1 VAVVEQPVVPP
12 VVQPLGVRGAS
23 VALAVLGRLGQM
35 AVTLLVASFLTF
47 LFLQAAPGDPVEI
60 MLGDKAGDP
69 AAVRRLNE
77 QFGFD
82 DPVLVQYWHWLT
94 AFLHGDMG
102 RSFVFHDQ
110 VSNMVMSRLPT
121 TALLVGYGSVLVIL
135 FGFALGLLAAR
146 SGRVVDTGVSVVL
159 SVALATPTYVI
170 AIVLITVFSLYLNW
184 FPVFGSGTGLLGR
197 LHHLTLPAITLALSS
212 SAAMAR
218 VTRASI
224 KEEDRRDHV
233 TTAVARGLDSRTV
246 LRRHVIRNALLPI
259 TTIAGILVAAL
270 VAGTVIV
277 EQAFGLDGLGSL
289 LVLAITRK
297 DYAVVQSVTVL
308 VIGAFLVANVLVDL
322 LYGVIDPRTRGGEAR

>member
-1 VAVVEQPVVPP
+1 VAVIDQPFVRPMG
-12 VVQPLGVRGAS
+12 LRGAS
-23 VALAVLGRLGQM
+23 VVLAVLGRLGQM

-47 LFLQAAPGDPVEI
+47 LFLQAAPGNPVEM
-60 MLGDKAGDP
+60 MLGSKASDP
-69 AAVRRLNE
+69 DAVRRLNE

-102 RSFVFHDQ
+102 TSFLFRDDVAGL
-110 VSNMVMSRLPT
+110 VTSRLPT
-121 TALLVGYGSVLVIL
+121 TALLVAFGSVLVIV

-146 SGRVVDTGVSVVL
+146 SGRAVDTGVSVLL
-159 SVALATPTYVI
+159 SVALATPSYVI

-184 FPVFGSGTGLLGR
+184 FPVFGSGEGLLGR

-233 TTAVARGLDSRTV
+233 TTAVARGLDARTV
-246 LRRHVIRNALLPI
+246 LRRHVVRNALLPI
-259 TTIAGILVAAL
+259 TTVAGILVAAL

-297 DYAVVQSVTVL
+297 DYAVVQSVSVL
-308 VIGAFLVANVLVDL
+308 VIAAFLVANALVDL

>member
-1 VAVVEQPVVPP
+1 MAVVDQPL
-12 VVQPLGVRGAS
+12 VQPMRLRGAS
-23 VALAVLGRLGQM
+23 VVLAVLGRLGQM
-35 AVTLLVASFLTF
+35 ALTLLVASFLTF

-60 MLGDKAGDP
+60 MLGGKANDP
-69 AAVRRLNE
+69 AVMRRLNE

-94 AFLHGDMG
+94 NFLHGDMG
-102 RSFVFHDQ
+102 TSFVFRDH
-110 VSNMVMSRLPT
+110 VSGMVASRLPT
-121 TALLVGYGSVLVIL
+121 TALLVAYGSILVIL

-184 FPVFGSGTGLLGR
+184 FPVFGSGTGLLDR

-212 SAAMAR
+212 CAAMAR

-224 KEEDRRDHV
+224 KEEGRRDHV

-246 LRRHVIRNALLPI
+246 LRRHVVRNALLPI

-297 DYAVVQSVTVL
+297 DYAVVQSVSVL
-308 VIGAFLVANVLVDL
+308 VIGAFLVANALVDL
-322 LYGVIDPRTRGGEAR
+322 LYGVIDPRTRGGDAR

>member
-1 VAVVEQPVVPP
+1 MAVVDQPL
-12 VVQPLGVRGAS
+12 VQPMRLRGVS
-23 VALAVLGRLGQM
+23 VVLAVLGRLGQM
-35 AVTLLVASFLTF
+35 ALTLLVASFLTF
-47 LFLQAAPGDPVEI
+47 LFLQAAPGDPVEM
-60 MLGDKAGDP
+60 MLGSKAGYPD
-69 AAVRRLNE
+69 AVRRLNE

-82 DPVLVQYWHWLT
+82 DPVLLQYWHWLT

-102 RSFVFHDQ
+102 TSFLFRDD
-110 VSNMVMSRLPT
+110 VSSLVTSRLAT
-121 TALLVGYGSVLVIL
+121 TALLVVFGSILVIV

-146 SGRVVDTGVSVVL
+146 SGRVVDTGVSVLL
-159 SVALATPTYVI
+159 SVGLATPSYVI

-184 FPVFGSGTGLLGR
+184 FPVFGSGEGLLGR

-233 TTAVARGLDSRTV
+233 TTAVARGLDGRTV
-246 LRRHVIRNALLPI
+246 LRRHVVRNALLPI

-277 EQAFGLDGLGSL
+277 EQAYGLDGLGSL

-297 DYAVVQSVTVL
+297 DYAVVQSVSVL
-308 VIGAFLVANVLVDL
+308 VIGAFLMANALVDL

>member
-1 VAVVEQPVVPP
+1 MAVIDQPLVRPMRLRGLSVAV
-12 VVQPLGVRGAS
+12 
-23 VALAVLGRLGQM
+23 AVLSRLGQM
-35 AVTLLVASFLTF
+35 ALTLLVASFLTF
-47 LFLQAAPGDPVEI
+47 VFLQAAPGDPVEM
-60 MLGDKAGDP
+60 MLGGKANDP
-69 AAVRRLNE
+69 DAVRRLNE

-102 RSFVFHDQ
+102 TSFLFRDD
-110 VSNMVMSRLPT
+110 VSGLVTSRLAT
-121 TALLVGYGSVLVIL
+121 TVLLVAFGSTLVIV

-146 SGRVVDTGVSVVL
+146 SGRVVDTGVSVLL
-159 SVALATPTYVI
+159 SVALATPSYVI

-184 FPVFGSGTGLLGR
+184 FPVFGSGAGLLDR

-224 KEEDRRDHV
+224 KEEGRRDHV
-233 TTAVARGLDSRTV
+233 TTAVARGLDRRTV
-246 LRRHVIRNALLPI
+246 LRRHVVRNALLPI
-259 TTIAGILVAAL
+259 TTVAGILIAAL

-297 DYAVVQSVTVL
+297 DYAVVQSVSVL
-308 VIGAFLVANVLVDL
+308 VIGAFLVANALVDL

>member
-1 VAVVEQPVVPP
+1 MAVIAQPFVRPMR
-12 VVQPLGVRGAS
+12 LRGAS

-35 AVTLLVASFLTF
+35 AATLLVASFLTF
-47 LFLQAAPGDPVEI
+47 VFLQAAPGDPVQM
-60 MLGDKAGDP
+60 MLGSKANDP
-69 AAVRRLNE
+69 DAVRRLNE

-102 RSFVFHDQ
+102 TSFLFRDD
-110 VSNMVMSRLPT
+110 VSSLVTSRLPT
-121 TALLVGYGSVLVIL
+121 TALLVGYGSALVIVL
-135 FGFALGLLAAR
+135 GFALGLLAAR
-146 SGRVVDTGVSVVL
+146 SGRVVDTGVSVLL
-159 SVALATPTYVI
+159 SVALATPSYVI

-184 FPVFGSGTGLLGR
+184 FPVFGSGEGLLGR

-233 TTAVARGLDSRTV
+233 TTAVARGLDRRTV
-246 LRRHVIRNALLPI
+246 LRRHVVRNALLPI
-259 TTIAGILVAAL
+259 TTVAGILVAAL

-297 DYAVVQSVTVL
+297 DYAVVQSVSVL
-308 VIGAFLVANVLVDL
+308 VIGAFLVANALVDL